1 MWLTLSG
8 LSEGKARTDD
18 LLRSLLEPLEICDFT
33 ELFLILTLRSSV
45 ILGGL
50 LLALRPQAPHLQKE
64 KFRGGLTSFCF

>member
-18 LLRSLLEPLEICDFT
+18 LLRSLLEPLEIRDFT

-64 KFRGGLTSFCF
+64 KFRGLTSFCF

>member
-8 LSEGKARTDD
+8 LSEGKARIDD

-33 ELFLILTLRSSV
+33 ELFLILPLRSSV

-50 LLALRPQAPHLQKE
+50 LLALRLQVPHL
-64 KFRGGLTSFCF
+64 